1 MMNMEEDCDS
11 YAKVIPTGSMR
22 LDLALP
28 LGGLP
33 RGKIIEIAGTPS
45 SGKSTLSL
53 HIISEAQKKGGI
65 CAFIDTEHSFPPIY
79 ATRIGIDKQTLLIS
93 LPETAEEALQ
103 IVDTLTSSYALDL
116 IVIDSVTALAPR
128 AEIQS
133 EMGDFDQ
140 GRQARLLSQIL
151 PELAYAAKQSNTCL
165 IFTSQT
171 RHQSKHFY
179 GKKASTSSTLN
190 FHASVRL
197 ELDSKRLIKS
207 GTTYIGQRTLVKIT
221 KPPLRKS
228 ERASGDRRKAG
239 ETTTATAVYPFRP
252 LPHSPTRS
260 SPPFKKTQFDIYFGQ
275 GISKSS
281 DLFSLGTTLDLI
293 KKRDSFYYYLN
304 IPLGRTHHIAKQ
316 RLAQTPSLSYELE
329 HHIRQLIALP

>member
-1 MMNMEEDCDS
+1 MQEDSDS
-11 YAKVIPTGSMR
+11 YAKAIRTGSTW

-53 HIISEAQKKGGI
+53 HIISEAQKRGGI
-65 CAFIDTEHSFPPIY
+65 CVFIDTEHTFCATY
-79 ATRIGIDKQTLLIS
+79 ATRIGIDKQRLFIS
-93 LPETAEEALQ
+93 QPETAEEALQ
-103 IVDTLTSSYALDL
+103 IVDTLTSSYAIDL
-116 IVIDSVTALAPR
+116 IVIDSVTALAPL

-133 EMGDFDQ
+133 EMGDLDQ

-151 PELAYAAKQSNTCL
+151 PELAYTAKQSNTCL

-171 RHQSKHFY
+171 RHQSKCFY
-179 GKKASTSSTLN
+179 GKKESTSSALN
-190 FHASVRL
+190 FHTSVRL
-197 ELDSKRLIKS
+197 ELDSKSLIES
-207 GTTYIGQRTLVKIT
+207 GTTYIGQHTLVKIT
-221 KPPLRKS
+221 KPEIPS
-228 ERASGDRRKAG
+228 
-239 ETTTATAVYPFRP
+239 
-252 LPHSPTRS
+252 
-260 SPPFKKTQFDIYFGQ
+260 PFKKTQFDIHFGQ

-281 DLFSLGTTLDLI
+281 DLFSLGITLDLI

-316 RLAQTPSLSYELE
+316 HLAQTPYLCHKLE
-329 HHIRQLIALP
+329 HHIRQLIGLP